1 MTDMKTVHLLWVLIA
16 SALVI
21 FMQVGFLFI
30 ETGLTRSKNSINV
43 AVKNICDFG
52 IAGLIYW
59 ALGFG
64 LMFGYSQGGLWGI
77 DFSFVHF
84 ERKDFEK
91 AIFFI
96 FQLSFCATCVT
107 IVSGAVAERLRF
119 SAYLLNALCMSAI
132 LYPIVGHWIWGGAF
146 LEEGGQGWLASLG
159 FVDFAGSIVVH
170 AVGGSVALAILC
182 IIGSRTGRFPK
193 RGNPRKI
200 NGSNLPLAV
209 GGAIILWVGWFGFN
223 GGSTGALDE
232 SVPGI
237 LVNTYLAACMGL
249 LTALFYS
256 WFRQGYPDA
265 TAPLNGSLG
274 GLVAITA
281 CCHVVT
287 SGQALWIG
295 GLSGIIVMLSSELL
309 AKMKIDD
316 AVDAISVHT
325 TAGIWGALC
334 VGLFG
339 NLELLDTGLSR
350 GEQISIQ
357 LIGALVCCFFAF
369 LLTFIVFSII
379 NFFKTLRVSI
389 EDEQRGLNYTEHR
402 ARTDLIDILDVM
414 EYQSKSGD
422 MRAKAPV
429 EPFTEIGQIAQH
441 YNRVQEKVRS
451 MLVEKESAR
460 RALEIA
466 LEAKGKAEKV
476 LLNTLPAPV
485 AASLME
491 NRNVSAHS
499 SEVTVIFADIVGFTK
514 IAERYPPQYILKLLN
529 TVFSQLDTL
538 IEKYHLE
545 KVKTSGDSY
554 MAVGGLLHLI
564 NDHAVAAA
572 SFCLDAL
579 DNVAKIHFGKDAK
592 ESLQIR
598 IGINTGKVV
607 AGVIGLKNYVYDIWG
622 DAVNVAS
629 RMEMYALP
637 NTIHLTEKTAQ
648 QLKDKFILE
657 KRGPIEIKGKGK
669 LLTYFLKGRKEI
681 ILKAIPA

>member
-1 MTDMKTVHLLWVLIA
+1 MTDMKAVHLLWVLIS

-30 ETGLTRSKNSINV
+30 ESGLTRAKNSINV

-52 IAGLIYW
+52 IASVIYW

-64 LMFGYSQGGLWGI
+64 LMFGYSQAGLWGM
-77 DFSFVHF
+77 DYSLVNFG
-84 ERKDFEK
+84 RGDFEK
-91 AIFFI
+91 TVFFI

-107 IVSGAVAERLRF
+107 IVSGAVAERLHF
-119 SAYLLNALCMSAI
+119 SAYLLNALFMSALI
-132 LYPIVGHWIWGGAF
+132 YPIVGHWIWGGAF

-170 AVGGSVALAILC
+170 AVGGSVALAILF
-182 IIGSRTGRFPK
+182 IIGSRKGRFPTGK
-193 RGNPRKI
+193 HPRKI
-200 NGSNLPLAV
+200 NGCNLPLAT

-223 GGSTGALDE
+223 GGSAGALDE

-237 LVNTYLAACMGL
+237 LMNTYLAACMAL
-249 LTALFYS
+249 ITALFYS
-256 WFRQGYPDA
+256 WFRLGYPDA
-265 TAPLNGSLG
+265 AAPLNGSLG

-295 GLSGIIVMLSSELL
+295 GLAGIIVMFSAELL

-325 TAGIWGALC
+325 SAGIWGALC

-339 NLELLDTGLSR
+339 DLELLGTGLSR

-357 LIGALVCCFFAF
+357 LIGSIVCCFFAF
-369 LLTFIVFSII
+369 LLTLIVFSII
-379 NFFKTLRVSI
+379 NFFRPLRVSM
-389 EDEQRGLNYTEHR
+389 EDEQRGLNFTEHR
-402 ARTDLIDILDVM
+402 ARTDLVDLLDVM
-414 EYQSKSGD
+414 EYQYRSGD
-422 MRAKAPV
+422 LRARAAV
-429 EPFTEIGQIAQH
+429 EPFTDIGQIAQH

-451 MLVEKESAR
+451 ILMEKEAAR
-460 RALEIA
+460 KDLELA
-466 LEAKGKAEKV
+466 LEAKKKAEKV

-491 NRNVSAHS
+491 NRNVHAHS

-514 IAERYPPQYILKLLN
+514 IAECYPPQYIIKLLN
-529 TVFSQLDTL
+529 TIFSELDTL
-538 IEKYHLE
+538 LETHRLE
-545 KVKTSGDSY
+545 KVKTAGDSY

-564 NDHAVAAA
+564 DDHTSAAA
-572 SFCLDAL
+572 AFCLDAL
-579 DNVAKIHFGKDAK
+579 DRIGKIHFGKDAQ
-592 ESLQIR
+592 ERIQVR
-598 IGINTGKVV
+598 IGMNSGKVV
-607 AGVIGLKNYVYDIWG
+607 AGVIGLKNFVYDVWG

-629 RMEMYALP
+629 RMESYALP
-637 NTIHLTEKTAQ
+637 NTIQLTEETAHKLQ
-648 QLKDKFILE
+648 DKFILE
-657 KRGPIEIKGKGK
+657 KRGYIDIKGKGK
-669 LLTYFLKGRKEI
+669 LLTYFLKGRKESKPAP
-681 ILKAIPA
+681 ILA